1 MAFDGIVT
9 KQIINELNTK
19 LISGK
24 INKVFQ
30 PNKNEILLGIYASRE
45 KLFPINKY

>member
-9 KQIINELNTK
+9 KQIIKELNTK
-19 LISGK
+19 LINGK

-30 PNKNEILLGIYASRE
+30 PNKNEILLGIYAER
-45 KLFPINKY
+45 

>member
-9 KQIINELNTK
+9 KQIVNELNSC
-19 LISGK
+19 IIDGK

-30 PNKNEILLGIYASRE
+30 PNKNEILLGIYARR
-45 KLFPINKY
+45 KKFFTINKY